1 MARIN
6 SYAQDGAVNGSDK
19 ILGTDVTSS
28 DTKNFTVNSIIEY
41 MVENVVTV
49 QGLSLNELKFVSPNG
64 TTYSLLMSDTGQL
77 LTFLG
82 VTNAPFIEALP
93 VINGTANVG
102 STLTAVAANA
112 TGLPEPVI
120 TWQWQRQV
128 AGSDW
133 DNILGE
139 TSTSYTP
146 TVDDFGAFLRVQ
158 QIATNILGTVSATS
172 VSTAAIGGNLLEIY
186 YLDPLIARMDTVE
199 NNQCILDALAA
210 LEQIEVV

>member
-102 STLTAVAANA
+102 SILAAVAANA
-112 TGLPEPVI
+112 TGLPEPI
-120 TWQWQRQV
+120 ISWQWQRKTT
-128 AGSDW
+128 GDW
-133 DNILGE
+133 DIIFGA
-139 TSTSYTP
+139 TSASYTP
-146 TVDDFGAFLRVQ
+146 TIDDFGAFLRVQ